1 MENGESLKEE
11 SDSVPVSWLL
21 FSLSISSCV
30 AARLLDSFGSVSY
43 SAVSA
48 ASALQPNLGH

>member
-43 SAVSA
+43 SAVCQ
-48 ASALQPNLGH
+48 LHQHYNQI